1 MAGLESTAAFAE
13 RAIQVGMDPAFFK
26 ELADKHL
33 DTFGKLAF
41 VCSCRPNSGDDA
53 PLFQAV
59 KDLIGKDV
67 PQKETMTL
75 RRLWFEAHSHALV
88 DLEARASRTGDTSPR
103 ELPLAERMS
112 RLKRQRADLKGI
124 ELDVRTEPGHCLV
137 DRVQAM
143 LDSAQ
148 VLYLA
153 PEKCVARQDE
163 INGDKA
169 EQKLTFSA
177 DGSIKVTKQAMQLR
191 CEASGELKLRQCY
204 LRRALAFD
212 QVGLAG
218 FTVQEAWHNRMF
230 QALLEPP
237 PAGYRYTTV
246 QQIIAA
252 DQKYWHVVSQE
263 SRGSLTVGVGL
274 PPPLDVRLKAAA
286 QNPLVLACLTPLP
299 KPVEHP
305 QQAPHVPKGK
315 SKEGKGGAKGSKGKG
330 KGKDGAA
337 SPQNA
342 SLKELLDS
350 LPQGCVRATEEN
362 RFICPFFNK
371 GICRFQRRK
380 SCRFGK
386 HCCNFRGCYG
396 DKPYIECKH

>member
-1 MAGLESTAAFAE
+1 MS
-13 RAIQVGMDPAFFK
+13 
-26 ELADKHL
+26 
-33 DTFGKLAF
+33 
-41 VCSCRPNSGDDA
+41 SCKPNSGDDK
-53 PLFQAV
+53 PLFDAV

-67 PQKETMTL
+67 PAKETMTL

-88 DLEARASRTGDTSPR
+88 DLEARASRTGDASPR
-103 ELPLAERMS
+103 ELPLAERMT

-124 ELDVRTEPGHCLV
+124 DLDVRAEPGHCLV

-148 VLYLA
+148 IVYLP
-153 PEKCVARQDE
+153 PEKCVSRQDE
-163 INGDKA
+163 INGDKS

-177 DGSIKVTKQAMQLR
+177 DGSIKVTKQATQLR
-191 CEASGELKLRQCY
+191 CETSGELKLRQCY

-218 FTVQEAWHNRMF
+218 FTVQESWHNRMF
-230 QALLEPP
+230 QALLDPP
-237 PAGYRYTTV
+237 PAGYRYTTI

-252 DQKYWHVVSQE
+252 DQKYWQVVSQE
-263 SRGSLTVGVGL
+263 SRGALVIGVGTA
-274 PPPLDVRLKAAA
+274 PPLDVHLKAAA
-286 QNPLVLACLTPLP
+286 TNPFVLACLTPLP
-299 KPVEHP
+299 KPVENP
-305 QQAPHVPKGK
+305 GRSPKGK
-315 SKEGKGGAKGSKGKG
+315 GKEGKEGKGSKGAGRGKG
-330 KGKDGAA
+330 KGKDA
-337 SPQNA
+337 SNTPQNA

-350 LPQGCVRATEEN
+350 LPQGCVRANEEN

-386 HCCNFRGCYG
+386 RCCYYKGCYS
-396 DKPYIECKH
+396 DKPFIECKH